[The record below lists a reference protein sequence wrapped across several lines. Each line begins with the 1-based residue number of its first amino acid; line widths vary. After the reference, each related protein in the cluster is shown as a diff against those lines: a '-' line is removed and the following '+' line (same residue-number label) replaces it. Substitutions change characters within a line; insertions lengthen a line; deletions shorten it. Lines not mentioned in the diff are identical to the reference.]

1 MEKIEELELFTKE
14 LFKRPLVIQPSA
26 HIGRGIAAISCT
38 MFTREGTCKTMSI
51 IVHVYYLF

>member
-38 MFTREGTCKTMSI
+38 MFTREGKFMS
-51 IVHVYYLF
+51 VTV